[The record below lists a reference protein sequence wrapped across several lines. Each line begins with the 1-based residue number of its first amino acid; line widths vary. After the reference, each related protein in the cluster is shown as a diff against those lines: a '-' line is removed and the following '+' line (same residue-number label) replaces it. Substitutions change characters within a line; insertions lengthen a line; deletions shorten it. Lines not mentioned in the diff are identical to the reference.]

1 MMLRGRSDIQTS
13 IFAGEIPAFPG
24 ASARVLFESAGVP
37 SGRSGFSLRWFIVLS
52 VLLHLFVF
60 LAVLS
65 RLWGTG
71 AKPLLE
77 PITAEV
83 VEMPAWELPRIPAP
97 GARSA
102 PSAPGLGRSAPPG
115 PSTRP
120 SVDRARGPAAAGPSA
135 SVPAGPEPGVR
146 PSAATA
152 SPRFE
157 GAVRAVPASPG
168 DRRPLPL
175 LSAQSL
181 EKFARAVPEPR
192 SEAGRSITMDTQ
204 ELKYLTYLARVR
216 EKVESA
222 WEYPRLARHEGWQ
235 GNLYIRFTIRRDGR
249 LGPVTLLRSSGYPVL
264 DDAALAALR
273 DAIPFD
279 QFPKVWEEP
288 DLTITGNF
296 IYTMGG
302 WHVR

>member
-1 MMLRGRSDIQTS
+1 MRSS
-13 IFAGEIPAFPG
+13 AAPASPQ
-24 ASARVLFESAGVP
+24 
-37 SGRSGFSLRWFIVLS
+37 
-52 VLLHLFVF
+52 
-60 LAVLS
+60 
-65 RLWGTG
+65 
-71 AKPLLE
+71 
-77 PITAEV
+77 
-83 VEMPAWELPRIPAP
+83 
-97 GARSA
+97 
-102 PSAPGLGRSAPPG
+102 
-115 PSTRP
+115 ST
-120 SVDRARGPAAAGPSA
+120 PAA
-135 SVPAGPEPGVR
+135 PA
-146 PSAATA
+146 A
-152 SPRFE
+152 
-157 GAVRAVPASPG
+157 PASPG

-181 EKFARAVPEPR
+181 EKFTRAVPEAR

-249 LGPVTLLRSSGYPVL
+249 LGPVTLLRSSGWRVL

-279 QFPKVWEEP
+279 QFPQAWEEP

-296 IYTMGG
+296 IYSMGV
-302 WHVR
+302 WRVR

>member
-1 MMLRGRSDIQTS
+1 MFRGRPDVQPS

-24 ASARVLFESAGVP
+24 ASARVLFESASIA
-37 SGRSGFSLRWFIVLS
+37 SGRSSFSLRWFIVLS

-65 RLWGTG
+65 RLWGPG
-71 AKPLLE
+71 ARPLIE

-83 VEMPAWELPRIPAP
+83 VEMPAWALQRIPAP
-97 GARSA
+97 EARSV
-102 PSAPGLGRSAPPG
+102 PSAPGLGRPAPLG

-120 SVDRARGPAAAGPSA
+120 SVDRARGPVAVRPSPP
-135 SVPAGPEPGVR
+135 VPSGQEPGVR
-146 PSAATA
+146 SSA
-152 SPRFE
+152 P
-157 GAVRAVPASPG
+157 PASSLSAPANPG
-168 DRRPLPL
+168 DVRPPLPL

-181 EKFARAVPEPR
+181 EKFTRAVPEAR
-192 SEAGRSITMDTQ
+192 SEASRSITMDTQ

-249 LGPVTLLRSSGYPVL
+249 LGPVTLLRSSGYRVL

-279 QFPKVWEEP
+279 QFPQAWEEP

-296 IYTMGG
+296 IYSMGV

>member
-1 MMLRGRSDIQTS
+1 M
-13 IFAGEIPAFPG
+13 
-24 ASARVLFESAGVP
+24 
-37 SGRSGFSLRWFIVLS
+37 
-52 VLLHLFVF
+52 
-60 LAVLS
+60 
-65 RLWGTG
+65 
-71 AKPLLE
+71 
-77 PITAEV
+77 
-83 VEMPAWELPRIPAP
+83 
-97 GARSA
+97 
-102 PSAPGLGRSAPPG
+102 
-115 PSTRP
+115 
-120 SVDRARGPAAAGPSA
+120 
-135 SVPAGPEPGVR
+135 
-146 PSAATA
+146 
-152 SPRFE
+152 
-157 GAVRAVPASPG
+157 RAVPASPG